1 MIDYV
6 NQFDNGSTK
15 YEGLS
20 SLPDSFGNLKN
31 LENLYIRNCNIKEL
45 PDSMRKL
52 KNLKNLELS
61 SCKLS
66 T

>member
-31 LENLYIRNCNIKEL
+31 LENL
-45 PDSMRKL
+45 
-52 KNLKNLELS
+52 
-61 SCKLS
+61 
-66 T
+66 